1 MPKRRKGYTREF
13 KLDALRLIDQGRSVA
28 EVARNLGVH
37 VNTLHGWRQ
46 QFSSDPDSVFP
57 GHGKQ
62 LGKDDEIRELKKQLR
77 RVEQERD
84 ILKKAVAYFADEK
97 D

>member
-1 MPKRRKGYTREF
+1 MAERRKGYTREF

-46 QFSSDPDSVFP
+46 QMETRSSQAFCPQICPRLSVTIW
-57 GHGKQ
+57 HAT
-62 LGKDDEIRELKKQLR
+62 R
-77 RVEQERD
+77 RRD
-84 ILKKAVAYFADEK
+84 ISATDGF
-97 D
+97 

>member
-1 MPKRRKGYTREF
+1 MPKRRRGYTDEF

-46 QFSSDPDSVFP
+46 QLSSDPDTAFS
-57 GHGKQ
+57 GIGKQ
-62 LGKDDEIRELKKQLR
+62 LGKDEEIRELKKQLR
-77 RVEQERD
+77 RAEQERD
-84 ILKKAVAYFADEK
+84 ILKKAAAYFADVK